1 MGELLPF
8 SAFMMYCDVKDLHD
22 PRLRATLYVSDKP
35 HATGTLKNYCFPPSR
50 PQVVQA
56 DELGALDFKHLIMR
70 HGGGQPVEVLTNT
83 TMTAGLTDALARY
96 RKLTSEAITEPPA
109 QGETHRARMLIIA
122 LDGVRAAF

>member
-83 TMTAGLTDALARY
+83 TMTAGLTDALAR
-96 RKLTSEAITEPPA
+96 
-109 QGETHRARMLIIA
+109 MLIIA
-122 LDGVRAAF
+122 LDGVRAAFRAAPRTLRPQV